1 MPEPLKKSS
10 RYMPGL
16 DGLRA
21 VAVAAVVAYHLGIGW
36 APGGLLGVGVFF
48 TLSGYL
54 ITDLLLGAWHKGSL
68 GLRDFWIRRARRLL
82 PALYLMLTVVVI
94 WVAIAHSSQI
104 SDVRGQTLSALL
116 YVNNWW
122 QINQHISYFTLFGPP
137 SPLSHLWS
145 LAVEE
150 QFYLIWPWV
159 LLIGLRVVHERKRS
173 IPVRPRLA
181 MVTLVLAA
189 ASAIEMA
196 VLFHPGFDQTRIYEG
211 TDTRA
216 FGLLFGAALAMVW
229 PSRALTGKIMPG
241 ARNILDGLGVVGLIG
256 IILLIWRTSQYSA
269 FLYQGGLVLLSIC
282 TVLVVA
288 ACAHPASRLG
298 RVLGCK
304 PLRWIGVRSYA
315 IYLWH
320 EPIIVLTTP
329 ARLLQTPIHP
339 HPPIQP
345 LRAILQIGLAVGIS
359 ALSWRYVEEPIR
371 HGALG
376 RWWQTL
382 HSVSL
387 RAYRQRRQARFVLV
401 GVTLVLALAIAGLA
415 GATAPSHGGGQADSA
430 GVGIG
435 PGGSTGSGGSSG
447 SGGSAGKGASDP
459 PGSSKTGSGAKGG
472 GAAARAGAASRN
484 ASGKPATS
492 CTSVVHVGDST
503 SDGLD
508 SSDYLPD
515 PAQRIPA
522 QYARVGVKHT
532 FMRVTGGTSIVETLP
547 GTVNALT
554 TVQQMLSSGY
564 HGCWVFALGTNDTA
578 DVSVGSNVGLVQ
590 RIMEMMQ
597 AVHGEDVMW
606 VNVKTLLSS
615 GPYSES
621 GMEDWDNALQQVCA
635 KYPHNMRIYDWA
647 AAAQN
652 KWFITDGIHYY
663 SDGYA
668 ARAHL
673 IADALA
679 EAYPAGKPPSSSCTV
694 KTPTINLPVL
704 GVHG

>member
-21 VAVAAVVAYHLGIGW
+21 VAVAAVIAYHLGIGW

-68 GLRDFWIRRARRLL
+68 GLGDFWIRRARRLL

-94 WVAIAHSSQI
+94 WVSIGHRSLI

-122 QINQHISYFTLFGPP
+122 QINQHISYFALFGPP

-150 QFYLIWPWV
+150 QFYLIWPWL
-159 LLIGLRVVHERKRS
+159 LLIGLKLVHERKRS

-181 MVTLVLAA
+181 MFTLILAA

-196 VLFHPGFDQTRIYEG
+196 VLYHPGLDHTRIYEG

-256 IILLIWRTSQYSA
+256 IVLLVWRTTQYSA

-304 PLRWIGVRSYA
+304 PLRWVGVRSYA

-329 ARLLQTPIHP
+329 ARLLQTPVNQ
-339 HPPIQP
+339 HPPIEP
-345 LRAILQIGLAVGIS
+345 VRAILQIGAAVAIS
-359 ALSWRYVEEPIR
+359 ALSWRYLEEPIR

-387 RAYRQRRQARFVLV
+387 RAYKQRRQARFVLI
-401 GVTLVLALAIAGLA
+401 GAALVLALAIAGLA
-415 GATAPSHGGGQADSA
+415 GATAPSHGNSQASA
-430 GVGIG
+430 GVGVS
-435 PGGSTGSGGSSG
+435 P
-447 SGGSAGKGASDP
+447 GGSAGSGRSSGRGGSDP
-459 PGSSKTGSGAKGG
+459 AGSSKTGSGAKGSG
-472 GAAARAGAASRN
+472 PDAKAGTRSRDASD
-484 ASGKPATS
+484 KPGTSS

-554 TVQQMLSSGY
+554 TVQQMLASGY

-590 RIMEMMQ
+590 RIDEMMQ
-597 AVHGEDVMW
+597 AVHGQDVMW
-606 VNVKTLLSS
+606 VNVKSLLSS
-615 GPYSES
+615 GPYAES
-621 GMEDWDNALQQVCA
+621 GMQNWDDALQQVCS
-635 KYPHNMRIYDWA
+635 KYPNNMRIYDWA
-647 AAAQN
+647 DAVQN
-652 KWFITDGIHYY
+652 RWFIPDGIHYY

-679 EAYPAGKPPSSSCTV
+679 EAYPAGQPPSSSCTV
-694 KTPTINLPVL
+694 KTPTINLRVL
-704 GVHG
+704 GVH

>member
-1 MPEPLKKSS
+1 MPEPIKHSS

-21 VAVAAVVAYHLGIGW
+21 VAVAAVIAYHLGLGW

-54 ITDLLLGAWHKGSL
+54 ITDILLAAWHKGSL
-68 GLRDFWIRRARRLL
+68 GLNDFWVRRARRLL
-82 PALYLMLTVVVI
+82 PALYLMLVVVVI
-94 WVAIAHSSQI
+94 WVAILHSSQMR
-104 SDVRGQTLSALL
+104 DVRGQTLSAVL

-122 QINQHISYFTLFGPP
+122 QINQHISYFALFGPP

-150 QFYLIWPWV
+150 QFYLIWPWM

-181 MVTLVLAA
+181 MVTLLLAA
-189 ASAIEMA
+189 GSALEMA
-196 VLFHPGFDQTRIYEG
+196 LLFHPGLDHTRIYEG

-229 PSRALTGKIMPG
+229 PSRALMGKIMPG
-241 ARNILDGLGVVGLIG
+241 ARNILDGLGVVGLIV
-256 IILLIWRTSQYSA
+256 IIVMVWRTTQYSS
-269 FLYQGGLVLLSIC
+269 FLYQGGLVLLSFG
-282 TVLVVA
+282 TVLVIA
-288 ACAHPASRLG
+288 ACAHPASRFA

-329 ARLLQTPIHP
+329 ARLLQTPINQ

-345 LRAILQIGLAVGIS
+345 LRAILQIGAAVAIS

-371 HGALG
+371 QGALR
-376 RWWQTL
+376 RWWQML
-382 HSVSL
+382 HSVSR
-387 RAYRQRRQARFVLV
+387 RAYKQRRQARYVLIGATV
-401 GVTLVLALAIAGLA
+401 VLALAIAGLA
-415 GATAPSHGGGQADSA
+415 GATAPSHGGGPTGSA
-430 GVGIG
+430 GIAAGQTG
-435 PGGSTGSGGSSG
+435 ATGSGGSTGQSDPGGSSKSG
-447 SGGSAGKGASDP
+447 SGTEHGGAGARAG
-459 PGSSKTGSGAKGG
+459 TGSG
-472 GAAARAGAASRN
+472 N
-484 ASGKPATS
+484 ASGKPQTS
-492 CTSVVHVGDST
+492 CTSVVHIGDST

-508 SSDYLPD
+508 SADYLPD

-522 QYARVGVKHT
+522 QYARVGAKHT

-554 TVQQMLSSGY
+554 TVQQLLASGY
-564 HGCWVFALGTNDTA
+564 HGCWVFALGTNDSA
-578 DVSVGSNVGLVQ
+578 DVYVGSNVGLVQ
-590 RIMEMMQ
+590 RIQEMMQ
-597 AVHGEDVMW
+597 AVHGQDVMW
-606 VNVKTLLSS
+606 VNDKSLLSS
-615 GPYSES
+615 GPYSEQNMQS
-621 GMEDWDNALQQVCA
+621 WDNALAQVCT
-635 KYPHNMRIYDWA
+635 KYSKNMRIYDWA
-647 AAAQN
+647 DAVQN
-652 KWFITDGIHYY
+652 QWFIPDGIHYY

-668 ARAHL
+668 ARSHL

-694 KTPTINLPVL
+694 KTPTINIRVL

>member
-1 MPEPLKKSS
+1 MPEPLKQSS

-21 VAVAAVVAYHLGIGW
+21 VAVAAVIAYHLGIGW

-68 GLRDFWIRRARRLL
+68 GLGDFWIRRARRLL
-82 PALYLMLTVVVI
+82 PALYLMLTVVAI
-94 WVAIAHSSQI
+94 WVAIAHSSQM

-122 QINQHISYFTLFGPP
+122 QINQHISYFALFGPP

-159 LLIGLRVVHERKRS
+159 LLIGLRVVRERKRP

-181 MVTLVLAA
+181 MFTLALAA

-196 VLFHPGFDQTRIYEG
+196 VLFHPGLDHTRIYEG

-216 FGLLFGAALAMVW
+216 FGMLFGAALAMVW

-269 FLYQGGLVLLSIC
+269 FLYQGGLVLLSGC
-282 TVLVVA
+282 TVLVIA

-304 PLRWIGVRSYA
+304 PLLWVGVRSYA

-329 ARLLQTPIHP
+329 ARLLQTPINQ

-345 LRAILQIGLAVGIS
+345 LRAILQITAALVIS
-359 ALSWRYVEEPIR
+359 ALSWRYVENPIR

-387 RAYRQRRQARFVLV
+387 RAYKQRRQARFVLI
-401 GVTLVLALAIAGLA
+401 GATLVVALAIAGLA
-415 GATAPSHGGGQADSA
+415 GATAPSHGGGPAGSA

-435 PGGSTGSGGSSG
+435 PGGSAGSGGSSG
-447 SGGSAGKGASDP
+447 QGASDP
-459 PGSSKTGSGAKGG
+459 AGSSTGGIRGQERRCRGQGG
-472 GAAARAGAASRN
+472 HRIAERERQAGD
-484 ASGKPATS
+484 
-492 CTSVVHVGDST
+492 VVHVGRSHRRLDLGRP
-503 SDGLD
+503 GL
-508 SSDYLPD
+508 
-515 PAQRIPA
+515 QR
-522 QYARVGVKHT
+522 
-532 FMRVTGGTSIVETLP
+532 
-547 GTVNALT
+547 
-554 TVQQMLSSGY
+554 LS
-564 HGCWVFALGTNDTA
+564 A
-578 DVSVGSNVGLVQ
+578 
-590 RIMEMMQ
+590 
-597 AVHGEDVMW
+597 
-606 VNVKTLLSS
+606 
-615 GPYSES
+615 
-621 GMEDWDNALQQVCA
+621 
-635 KYPHNMRIYDWA
+635 
-647 AAAQN
+647 
-652 KWFITDGIHYY
+652 
-663 SDGYA
+663 
-668 ARAHL
+668 
-673 IADALA
+673 
-679 EAYPAGKPPSSSCTV
+679 
-694 KTPTINLPVL
+694 
-704 GVHG
+704 

>member
-1 MPEPLKKSS
+1 MPEPIKHSS

-21 VAVAAVVAYHLGIGW
+21 VAVGAVVAYHLGVGW

-54 ITDLLLGAWHKGSL
+54 ITDILLAAWYKRSL
-68 GLRDFWIRRARRLL
+68 GLGEFWIRRARRLL
-82 PALYLMLTVVVI
+82 PALYLMLTVVAI

-122 QINQHISYFTLFGPP
+122 QINQHISYFALFGPP

-159 LLIGLRVVHERKRS
+159 LLLGLRVVHERKRS

-181 MVTLVLAA
+181 MFTLGLAA

-196 VLFHPGFDQTRIYEG
+196 VLFHPGFDHTRIYEG

-241 ARNILDGLGVVGLIG
+241 ARNILDVLGVIGLIG
-256 IILLIWRTSQYSA
+256 IVLLIWRTGQYSG
-269 FLYQGGLVLLSIC
+269 FLYQGGLVLLSFC
-282 TVLVVA
+282 TVLVVM

-304 PLRWIGVRSYA
+304 PLRWVGVRSYA

-329 ARLLQTPIHP
+329 ARLLQTPINQ

-345 LRAILQIGLAVGIS
+345 LRAILQISAALVIA

-371 HGALG
+371 QGALR

-387 RAYRQRRQARFVLV
+387 RAYKQRQRARYVLI
-401 GVTLVLALAIAGLA
+401 GATLVLALAIAGLA
-415 GATAPSHGGGQADSA
+415 GATAPSHGGAQAGSA
-430 GVGIG
+430 GVRVG
-435 PGGSTGSGGSSG
+435 PGGSPGSDPSAGNGVSDPAGTSEAGSSAQ
-447 SGGSAGKGASDP
+447 GGSAAAKAG
-459 PGSSKTGSGAKGG
+459 TGT
-472 GAAARAGAASRN
+472 RQV
-484 ASGKPATS
+484 SGKPETS

-515 PAQRIPA
+515 PKQRIPA
-522 QYARVGVKHT
+522 QYARVGAKHT
-532 FMRVTGGTSIVETLP
+532 FMRVIGGTSIVETLP

-554 TVQQMLSSGY
+554 TVQQMLASGY
-564 HGCWVFALGTNDTA
+564 HGCWVFALGTNDSA
-578 DVSVGSNVGLVQ
+578 DVAVGSNVGLVQ
-590 RIMEMMQ
+590 RIQEMMQ
-597 AVHGEDVMW
+597 AVHGQDVMW
-606 VNVKTLLSS
+606 VNVKSLLSS
-615 GPYSES
+615 GPYSEQ
-621 GMEDWDNALQQVCA
+621 GMQSWDDALQQVCP
-635 KYPHNMRIYDWA
+635 KYPQNMRVYDWA
-647 AAAQN
+647 DAVQN
-652 KWFITDGIHYY
+652 RWFIPDGIHYY

-694 KTPTINLPVL
+694 KTPTINLRVL

>member
-1 MPEPLKKSS
+1 MPEPLKQSS

-21 VAVAAVVAYHLGIGW
+21 VAVAAVIAYHLGLGW

-68 GLRDFWIRRARRLL
+68 GLGEFWIRRGRRLL
-82 PALYLMLTVVVI
+82 PALYLMLAVVVI
-94 WVAIAHSSQI
+94 WVAIGHSSQM

-122 QINQHISYFTLFGPP
+122 QISQHISYFALFGPP

-150 QFYLIWPWV
+150 QFYLIWPWM

-181 MVTLVLAA
+181 MLTLVLAA
-189 ASAIEMA
+189 GSAIEMA
-196 VLFHPGFDQTRIYEG
+196 LLFHPGLDHTRIYEG

-229 PSRALTGKIMPG
+229 PSRALTSKITPG
-241 ARNILDGLGVVGLIG
+241 ASNILDGLGVVGLIG
-256 IILLIWRTSQYSA
+256 IILMVWRTTQYSA

-304 PLRWIGVRSYA
+304 PLRWVGVRSYA

-329 ARLLQTPIHP
+329 TRLLQTPINQ
-339 HPPIQP
+339 HPPVQP
-345 LRAILQIGLAVGIS
+345 LRAILQIAAAVAIS
-359 ALSWRYVEEPIR
+359 AVSWRYLEEPIR

-376 RWWQTL
+376 RWWKTL

-387 RAYRQRRQARFVLV
+387 RAYKQRRRARFVLI
-401 GVTLVLALAIAGLA
+401 GATLVLALAIAGLA
-415 GATAPSHGGGQADSA
+415 GATAPSHGGARADSA
-430 GVGIG
+430 GVN
-435 PGGSTGSGGSSG
+435 PGGSAASGGSS
-447 SGGSAGKGASDP
+447 GKGASDP
-459 PGSSKTGSGAKGG
+459 AGASKTGSHTKGG
-472 GAAARAGAASRN
+472 RAAATAGTRSRD
-484 ASGKPATS
+484 ASGKPETS
-492 CTSVVHVGDST
+492 CASVVHIGDST

-515 PAQRIPA
+515 PKQRIPA
-522 QYARVGVKHT
+522 QYARVGVKQT

-554 TVQQMLSSGY
+554 TVQQMLASGY

-590 RIMEMMQ
+590 RIQEMMQ
-597 AVHGEDVMW
+597 AVHGQDVMW
-606 VNVKTLLSS
+606 VNVKSLLSS
-615 GPYSES
+615 GPYSEQD
-621 GMEDWDNALQQVCA
+621 MQNWDDALQQVCS
-635 KYPHNMRIYDWA
+635 KYPSNMRIYDWA
-647 AAAQN
+647 DAVQN
-652 KWFITDGIHYY
+652 RWFIPDGIHYY

-679 EAYPAGKPPSSSCTV
+679 EAYPAGTSPSASCTV
-694 KTPTINLPVL
+694 RTPATNIPVL

>member
-1 MPEPLKKSS
+1 
-10 RYMPGL
+10 MPGL

-21 VAVAAVVAYHLGIGW
+21 VAVGAVIAYHLGIGW

-68 GLRDFWIRRARRLL
+68 GLGDFWIRRARRLL

-94 WVAIAHSSQI
+94 WVAIAHSSQMA
-104 SDVRGQTLSALL
+104 DVRGQTLSALL

-122 QINQHISYFTLFGPP
+122 QINQHISYFALFGPP

-150 QFYLIWPWV
+150 QFYLIWPWM
-159 LLIGLRVVHERKRS
+159 LLIGLRVVHERERP

-181 MVTLVLAA
+181 MFTLVLAA
-189 ASAIEMA
+189 ASALEMA
-196 VLFHPGFDQTRIYEG
+196 LMFHPGLDHTRIYEG

-229 PSRALTGKIMPG
+229 PSRALTGKITPG

-282 TVLVVA
+282 TVMVVM

-304 PLRWIGVRSYA
+304 PLIWVGVRSYA

-329 ARLLQTPIHP
+329 ARLLQTPINQ

-345 LRAILQIGLAVGIS
+345 VRAILQITAALVIS
-359 ALSWRYVEEPIR
+359 ALSWRYLEEPIR

-387 RAYRQRRQARFVLV
+387 RAYQQRRRARFVLI
-401 GVTLVLALAIAGLA
+401 GATLVLALAIAGLA
-415 GATAPSHGGGQADSA
+415 GATAPSHSGSQADSA
-430 GVGIG
+430 GVGVG
-435 PGGSTGSGGSSG
+435 PGGSTSSSGSSG
-447 SGGSAGKGASDP
+447 AGVSDP
-459 PGSSKTGSGAKGG
+459 AGSSKTGSGAKG
-472 GAAARAGAASRN
+472 AAAKAGTASRQ
-484 ASGKPATS
+484 ASGKPATA
-492 CTSVVHVGDST
+492 CTSVVHIGDST

-532 FMRVTGGTSIVETLP
+532 FMRVIGGTSIVETLP

-554 TVQQMLSSGY
+554 TVQQMLATGY
-564 HGCWVFALGTNDTA
+564 HGCWVLALGTNDTA
-578 DVSVGSNVGLVQ
+578 DVSVGSNVGLAQ
-590 RIMEMMQ
+590 RITEMMQ

-606 VNVKTLLSS
+606 VNVKSLLSS
-615 GPYSES
+615 GPYSEQ
-621 GMEDWDNALQQVCA
+621 GMASWDDALQQVCA

-647 AAAQN
+647 AAVQD
-652 KWFITDGIHYY
+652 KWFIPDGIHYY

-679 EAYPAGKPPSSSCTV
+679 EAYPAGKPASSSCTV

-704 GVHG
+704 GVHK

>member
-1 MPEPLKKSS
+1 MPEPIKHSS

-21 VAVAAVVAYHLGIGW
+21 VAVAAVIAYHLGVGW

-54 ITDLLLGAWHKGSL
+54 ITDLLLGAWRKGSL
-68 GLRDFWIRRARRLL
+68 GLSDFWIRRGRRLL
-82 PALYLMLTVVVI
+82 PALYLMLVVVVI
-94 WVAIAHSSQI
+94 WVAIGHSSQM
-104 SDVRGQTLSALL
+104 SDVRGQTISAVL

-122 QINQHISYFTLFGPP
+122 QISQHISYFALFGPP

-150 QFYLIWPWV
+150 QFYLIWPWL

-181 MVTLVLAA
+181 MITLVLAA
-189 ASAIEMA
+189 GSALEMA
-196 VLFHPGFDQTRIYEG
+196 LLFHPGIDHTRIYEG

-256 IILLIWRTSQYSA
+256 IVLLVWRTTQYSA

-298 RVLGCK
+298 RILGCK
-304 PLRWIGVRSYA
+304 PLRWVGVRSYA

-329 ARLLQTPIHP
+329 AHLLQTPINQ
-339 HPPIQP
+339 HPPIEP
-345 LRAILQIGLAVGIS
+345 LRAILQIGAAVAIS
-359 ALSWRYVEEPIR
+359 ALSWRYLEEPIR

-387 RAYRQRRQARFVLV
+387 RAYKQRRRARFVLI
-401 GVTLVLALAIAGLA
+401 GATLVLALAIAGLA
-415 GATAPSHGGGQADSA
+415 GATAPTHGAGPADSA
-430 GVGIG
+430 GVGIN
-435 PGGSTGSGGSSG
+435 PGGSTGSGGS
-447 SGGSAGKGASDP
+447 GANGTSDP
-459 PGSSKTGSGAKGG
+459 AGSSKTGAGAKHG
-472 GAAARAGAASRN
+472 GAAATAGTRSRN
-484 ASGKPATS
+484 DSGKPETS
-492 CTSVVHVGDST
+492 CTSVVHIGDST

-522 QYARVGVKHT
+522 QYARVGIKHT

-554 TVQQMLSSGY
+554 TVQQMLASGY
-564 HGCWVFALGTNDTA
+564 HGCWVFALGTNDSA
-578 DVSVGSNVGLVQ
+578 DVAVGSNVGLVQ
-590 RIMEMMQ
+590 RIEEMMQ
-597 AVHGEDVMW
+597 AVHGQDVMW
-606 VNVKTLLSS
+606 VNVKSLLSS
-615 GPYSES
+615 GPYSEQ
-621 GMEDWDNALQQVCA
+621 GMASWDTALQQVCS
-635 KYPHNMRIYDWA
+635 KYPNNMRIYDWA
-647 AAAQN
+647 DAVQD
-652 KWFITDGIHYY
+652 KWFIPDGIHYY

-694 KTPTINLPVL
+694 TTPTINIPVL